1 MAPAHLISKAALA
14 LAAMVYV
21 DKKYYI
27 SKDISEIM
35 TGIKTKNGVLKRQDN
50 QLFDCRYCQE
60 SLLLTP

>member
-21 DKKYYI
+21 DSKYYI

-35 TGIKTKNGVLKRQDN
+35 TGLKMKNAVLKR
-50 QLFDCRYCQE
+50 
-60 SLLLTP
+60 